1 MRGASLVVLGCAV
14 ATGLCATGLCASHV
28 RVTSAGYK
36 CSRGTLSS
44 LPSRDEGMHRG
55 WGADAI
61 IRVPLDLPRRREEGE
76 DLRVRH
82 CSGWRRPFMMPGFGG
97 REWRIARGRRRVRR

>member
-14 ATGLCATGLCASHV
+14 ATGLCVSCTMYCGPSYNAVVIHV
-28 RVTSAGYK
+28 G
-36 CSRGTLSS
+36 GTLS

-82 CSGWRRPFMMPGFGG
+82 CSGWRRPFMVPGLQWERVAD
-97 REWRIARGRRRVRR
+97 REGA